1 VFASVA
7 AVLAGRTAVTALA
20 THHVITTAVAACVFA
35 VTATTSHVIT
45 AGLAVG
51 AAALAAGAARVAA
64 VGAAGS
70 TARGATAFAFSL
82 AGGAAALASTT
93 DCRHVRL
100 RGVGCGVHLYI
111 KCKEINTAQ
120 Q

>member
-1 VFASVA
+1 MA

-45 AGLAVG
+45 AGLAVS

-64 VGAAGS
+64 VS

-82 AGGAAALASTT
+82 AGGAAVAARAAT
-93 DCRHVRL
+93 CRLGHQRSV
-100 RGVGCGVHLYI
+100 GVGCGVHLYI